1 MKDYEI
7 LGVSPN
13 ATDKEVKMAYRN
25 LLKKW
30 HPDNNI
36 GNEQQAIK
44 QTQRIM
50 EAYNH
55 IEEQRKNKTEKSITK
70 GPNNDLKK
78 QQEELEKRLQ
88 KINQE
93 KSNVRNQCNVLKFD
107 ILDLKRTQ
115 VDFKLS
121 TLHSLINL
129 INETK
134 NYYIQEKIKDNS
146 KLMKKFSSKKK
157 TEKLTK
163 LELQEEIVLNYLRE
177 IKILIE
183 KNKDEEFF
191 ERTIPMEENV
201 KIILTD
207 INAFSLDPFLEAVL
221 TYQKKYQELIN
232 KIHINQKEIKQLE
245 DRLTDLNTLRNSI
258 LKELHQINSSYR
270 NKDDYQDIF
279 GEQFGS
285 KFYTGKKKS

>member
-1 MKDYEI
+1 
-7 LGVSPN
+7 
-13 ATDKEVKMAYRN
+13 
-25 LLKKW
+25 
-30 HPDNNI
+30 
-36 GNEQQAIK
+36 
-44 QTQRIM
+44 M